1 MHRVYLSIGSNIQPE
16 INLPK
21 AIDLLNGFGTVRAIS
36 SAWESHAVGAPG
48 QPNFLNACVLLETSL
63 PRGNL
68 KEKLVHPIE
77 TALGRKRTSDKNA
90 PRTIDLDLILIDDEP
105 VNLEKWNYPFVIVPL
120 AELAPEIVHPIAH
133 EKIIQVAEQMRSATW
148 IEKRSEILKSVVAS
162 FKHEVHK
169 GEK

>member
-21 AIDLLNGFGTVRAIS
+21 AIDLLNGFGIVHAIS

-63 PRGNL
+63 PRSDL

-90 PRTIDLDLILIDDEP
+90 PRTIDLDLIHIDDEP
-105 VNLEKWNYPFVIVPL
+105 VNLEKWSYPFVVVPL
-120 AELAPEIVHPIAH
+120 AELASDIIHPIANK
-133 EKIIQVAEQMRSATW
+133 KIIQVAEQMSSETW
-148 IEKRSEILKSVVAS
+148 IERRPKILKST
-162 FKHEVHK
+162 KR
-169 GEK
+169 